1 MAARVRIPLGV
12 PIDLTFVLSEA
23 FSPDLYRKYKLFA
36 AVAVI
41 LPYGENVSTL
51 RGRYVADS

>member
-12 PIDLTFVLSEA
+12 PFDLVLVALEA
-23 FSPDLYRKYKLFA
+23 FSSDLYRKYKLFV
-36 AVAVI
+36 AVAVY

-51 RGRYVADS
+51 RRRNVADF